1 MLFTKVAIHD
11 KSNDS
16 NYSSTPKKSSQLS
29 PLCHKWNGSALE
41 RSPFYGL
48 SSSDF
53 YRWGQRPTEWLL
65 VANISIPHLLFAL
78 LLYLFHDWTQF
89 SDPLVDIYETW
100 QIKEWRDLCAEKC
113 PNSQWPNSM
122 KNSWKCKIAND
133 GSNNVRSLMFDR
145 SKPKIR
151 CSSSITNRWTRSSL
165 FNVRKMMFEFIR
177 CTIKWCSIHH

>member
-65 VANISIPHLLFAL
+65 LLANISIPHLPFAL
-78 LLYLFHDWTQF
+78 LLYQFHDWTQF

-122 KNSWKCKIAND
+122 KNSWKYKIAPR
-133 GSNNVRSLMFDR
+133 RSIVHSFPNLALVVAIF
-145 SKPKIR
+145 SAQKKSLEFQWTNWHWKSVIWQQKN
-151 CSSSITNRWTRSSL
+151 CSRYI
-165 FNVRKMMFEFIR
+165 
-177 CTIKWCSIHH
+177 